1 MGKGMDEA
9 LESPRRLLG
18 RSHGDET
25 FPSGPVSGTLEA
37 AIGLDAVSA
46 EVHEGFERVVF
57 TFHRLGSS
65 PGVWADLPA
74 VYAVSADAPPF
85 TFRAS
90 GEPLAVEGRA
100 FLRVNFLEMYG
111 HASSDQP
118 TPSGAFPGRS
128 PAELQP
134 GLEVVAQVCR
144 SDDFEGYL
152 EWIIGLTRG
161 ARWRVTRLDAPVR
174 LLVDVENRVQLA
186 PLGTP

>member
-1 MGKGMDEA
+1 MDEA
-9 LESPRRLLG
+9 LESPRRLMGLPF
-18 RSHGDET
+18 DNET

-37 AIGLDAVSA
+37 SMVLDAVWA
-46 EVHEGFERVVF
+46 EAHQGFDRIVF
-57 TFHRLGSS
+57 TFHRLDSS
-65 PGVWADLPA
+65 PDVEGDLPA

-118 TPSGAFPGRS
+118 TPSGAFPGGS
-128 PAELQP
+128 PPGLRP

-186 PLGTP
+186 PLGSA